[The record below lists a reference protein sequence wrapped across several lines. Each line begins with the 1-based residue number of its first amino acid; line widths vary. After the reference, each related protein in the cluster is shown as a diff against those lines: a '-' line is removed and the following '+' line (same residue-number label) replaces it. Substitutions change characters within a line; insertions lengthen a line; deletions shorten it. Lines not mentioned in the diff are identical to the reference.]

1 MLTGDTT
8 EGVSKTEGAT
18 ESASCDDESGEKVWT
33 VTAYTEQGITC
44 KEFKDGVGTLLW
56 QIDFKIRQITTRLW
70 ITSITKRRGYIKV
83 CQG

>member
-70 ITSITKRRGYIKV
+70 ITSITKKKRIY
-83 CQG
+83 